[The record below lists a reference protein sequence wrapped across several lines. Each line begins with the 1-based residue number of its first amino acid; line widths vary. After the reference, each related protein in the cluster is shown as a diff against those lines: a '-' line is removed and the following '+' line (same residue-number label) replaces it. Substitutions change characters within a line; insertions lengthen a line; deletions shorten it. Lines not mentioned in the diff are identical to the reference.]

1 MHELHMTHIRPTY
14 ACVRV
19 HTQETAV
26 VKKKMVAAHDVLED
40 ARLVK
45 RTEDEKRQ
53 VMCV

>member
-1 MHELHMTHIRPTY
+1 MCSLTVE
-14 ACVRV
+14 CVLL
-19 HTQETAV
+19 QETAV

>member
-26 VKKKMVAAHDVLED
+26 VKKKMVAAHDLSRTAECVL
-40 ARLVK
+40 LL
-45 RTEDEKRQ
+45 
-53 VMCV
+53 